1 MMVART
7 LIDCNCGQ
15 GQRRDDHSR
24 ESCCGGCSGGGECC
38 GPITVGTYVASL
50 LAVAAVSAI
59 CTSLY
64 IAVNMGGFR
73 SACNW

>member
-15 GQRRDDHSR
+15 GQRRDGHSGD
-24 ESCCGGCSGGGECC
+24 SCCGSRSGGGECC
-38 GPITVGTYVASL
+38 GTITTGTYFASL

-64 IAVNMGGFR
+64 LAVNLGGFR
-73 SACNW
+73 TACNW